1 MLLEKHYK
9 SQLKGGVMA
18 QMDNKHGPI
27 SWLKKFL
34 KMEGKSDKKAGKYQY
49 MLLVLCIGAAFMLA
63 GNVLFKSNSAAPDI
77 PASASGK
84 ASTGD
89 VAAFG
94 MKKSSG
100 NKSISN
106 YEQSYEEQLKKA
118 LDDML
123 GVDDVT
129 VVVNLDSTD
138 KKVLEKNKSTKTQ
151 TTDET
156 DQNGGQRKVVDS
168 STDEQLVI
176 TKNGDQEGPIVV
188 ETKKPEIRGVLV
200 VARGAD
206 NIQVKSWI
214 VEAVTRVLGVP
225 SYRVAV
231 MPKK

>member
-1 MLLEKHYK
+1 MT
-9 SQLKGGVMA
+9 
-18 QMDNKHGPI
+18 QMDNKQGPL
-27 SWLKKFL
+27 SWLKKRLFP
-34 KMEGKSDKKAGKYQY
+34 EEKSGKKAGKYQY

-63 GNVLFKSNSAAPDI
+63 GNVLFKNNSAASNI
-77 PASASGK
+77 PATAVQKTAAS
-84 ASTGD
+84 D

-94 MKKSSG
+94 MKQTSG
-100 NKSISN
+100 NKTISN
-106 YEQSYEEQLKKA
+106 YEQAYEEQLKKA

-123 GVDDVT
+123 GVGNVT

-138 KKVLEKNKSTKTQ
+138 QRILEKNRTTKTQ

-156 DQNGGQRKVVDS
+156 DQNGGERKVVDS

-176 TKNGDQEGPIVV
+176 TRNGDQESPIVV

-200 VARGAD
+200 VAKGAE

-225 SYRVAV
+225 SHRVAV